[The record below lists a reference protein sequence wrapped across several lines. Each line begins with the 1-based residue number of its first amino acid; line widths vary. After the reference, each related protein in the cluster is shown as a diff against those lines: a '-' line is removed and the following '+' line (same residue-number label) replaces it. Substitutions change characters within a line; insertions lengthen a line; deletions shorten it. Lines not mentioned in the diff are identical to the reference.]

1 MEDLED
7 QLKRV
12 RAEEYQRRIQ
22 EKIRNLRKLIKK
34 AKADMKKVKDS
45 QNKTVNEVDT
55 HPYSK

>member
-34 AKADMKKVKDS
+34 TELDMEKVIDVKDWPDD
-45 QNKTVNEVDT
+45 EIAT
-55 HPYSK
+55 HYYSE